1 MTTKRLYIVSAY
13 RPDLMGE
20 MVINLGLS
28 VNTSVFVDRRQGE
41 RRSAPRPSSPEA
53 LGHERRRSSI
63 DAALREH
70 GFAVVEVSGEP
81 PRVALARLLD

>member
-1 MTTKRLYIVSAY
+1 MATKRLYIVSAY

-28 VNTSVFVDRRQGE
+28 ANTSVFVDRRHGE
-41 RRSAPRPSSPEA
+41 RRSTPRPSSPEA
-53 LGHERRRSSI
+53 LRHERRRSSI

-70 GFAVVEVSGEP
+70 GFAVVEVAG
-81 PRVALARLLD
+81 A